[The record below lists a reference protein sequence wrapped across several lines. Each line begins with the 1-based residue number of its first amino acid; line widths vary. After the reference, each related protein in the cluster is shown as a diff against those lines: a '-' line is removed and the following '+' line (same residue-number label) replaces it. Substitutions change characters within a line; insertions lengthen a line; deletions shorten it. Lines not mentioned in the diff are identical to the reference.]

1 MKNFT
6 IILATVV
13 VFWNVENFFD
23 YFNGGQNASDI
34 EFSPLGTKHWTKKR
48 FLAKANAVSKT
59 LFYAADTKG
68 ALPDIVAFAELENG
82 FVLKRLLSETALRKT
97 EYRIVHYD
105 SEDHRGI
112 DVGLLYNASS
122 LELVASAP
130 LKIPVDSTRDILLAQ
145 FVTRERDSIAV
156 LVNHFPSKYGVTG
169 KDDNRMTAAE
179 RLLEICDSL
188 DNAGWKRILALGDFN
203 EQPDEA
209 ACASIGTHLCNL
221 AINAKPSEGTIK
233 FNGHWELI
241 DQAFV
246 TGPLADSSSF
256 EILKIPFL
264 LEKDSS
270 HSGLK
275 PRRTY
280 IGPRYNAGISDH
292 LPVCVTL
299 P

>member
-23 YFNGGQNASDI
+23 YFNDRRNASDI
-34 EFSPLGTKHWTKKR
+34 EFSPLGAKHWTKKR

-59 LFYAADTKG
+59 LFYATDEKG
-68 ALPDIVAFAELENG
+68 TIPDIIAFAELENS

-97 EYRIVHYD
+97 GYRIIHYD
-105 SEDHRGI
+105 SNDHRGI

-122 LELVASAP
+122 LDLVNSAP

-145 FVTRERDSIAV
+145 FITIEGDSLTV
-156 LVNHFPSKYGVTG
+156 LVNHFPSKYGATE
-169 KDDNRMTAAE
+169 KDDSRTVAAK
-179 RLLEICDSL
+179 RLIEICDSL

-203 EQPDEA
+203 EQPEET
-209 ACASIGTHLCNL
+209 ACTLLNSRLCNL
-221 AINAKPSEGTIK
+221 SSDTKPFEGSIK

-264 LEKDSS
+264 LEKDTS

-299 P
+299 R

>member
-23 YFNGGQNASDI
+23 YFNDGRNASDI
-34 EFSPLGTKHWTKKR
+34 EFSPLGAKHWTKKR

-59 LFYAADTKG
+59 LFYATDEKG
-68 ALPDIVAFAELENG
+68 TIPDIVAFAELENG
-82 FVLKRLLSETALRKT
+82 FVLRRLLSETALRKT

-105 SEDHRGI
+105 SNDHRGI

-122 LELVASAP
+122 LDLVNSAP

-145 FVTRERDSIAV
+145 FITREGDSLAV
-156 LVNHFPSKYGVTG
+156 LVNHFPSKLGTTG
-169 KDDNRMTAAE
+169 KDDGRMTAAE

-209 ACASIGTHLCNL
+209 ACTLLNSRLCNL
-221 AINAKPSEGTIK
+221 ALNTRPSEGTIK

-246 TGPLADSSSF
+246 TGPLVDSSSF

-275 PRRTY
+275 PRRTF

-299 P
+299 R

>member
-23 YFNGGQNASDI
+23 YFNDGRNASDI
-34 EFSPLGTKHWTKKR
+34 EFSPLGAKHWTKKR

-59 LFYAADTKG
+59 LFYVADAKG
-68 ALPDIVAFAELENG
+68 TLPDIVAFAELENG

-97 EYRIVHYD
+97 EYRVVHYD

-112 DVGLLYNASS
+112 DVGLLYNASG
-122 LELVASAP
+122 LKLFASAP
-130 LKIPVDSTRDILLAQ
+130 LGIPVDSTRDILLAQ
-145 FVTRERDSIAV
+145 FITREGDSLAV
-156 LVNHFPSKYGVTG
+156 LVNHFPSKLGATG
-169 KDDNRMTAAE
+169 KDDGRMTASE

-209 ACASIGTHLCNL
+209 ACALLGTRLCNL
-221 AINAKPSEGTIK
+221 ALNTRPSEGTIK

-246 TGPLADSSSF
+246 TGPLVDSSSF

>member
-23 YFNGGQNASDI
+23 YFNDGRNASDI
-34 EFSPLGTKHWTKKR
+34 EFSPLGAKHWTKKR

-82 FVLKRLLSETALRKT
+82 FVLRRLLSETALRKT
-97 EYRIVHYD
+97 EYRVVHYD

-112 DVGLLYNASS
+112 DVGLIYNASA

-130 LKIPVDSTRDILLAQ
+130 LGIPVDSTRDILLAQ
-145 FVTRERDSIAV
+145 FITREGDSLAV
-156 LVNHFPSKYGVTG
+156 LVNHFPSKLGATG
-169 KDDNRMTAAE
+169 KDDGRMTAAE

-209 ACASIGTHLCNL
+209 ACALLGTRLCNL
-221 AINAKPSEGTIK
+221 ALNTRPSEGTIK

-246 TGPLADSSSF
+246 TGPLVDSSSF

-275 PRRTY
+275 LRRTY

-299 P
+299 R

>member
-23 YFNGGQNASDI
+23 YFNSRQNTSDI
-34 EFSPLGTKHWTKKR
+34 EFSPLGAKHWTKKR

-59 LFYAADTKG
+59 LFYTADAKG
-68 ALPDIVAFAELENG
+68 TLPDIVAFAEIENG

-105 SEDHRGI
+105 SKDHRGI

-122 LELVASAP
+122 LKLVASTP

-145 FVTRERDSIAV
+145 FITLNQDSLAV
-156 LVNHFPSKYGVTG
+156 LVNHFPSKYGASE
-169 KDDNRMTAAE
+169 KDDSRTAAAE

-188 DNAGWKRILALGDFN
+188 ENTGWKDILALGDFN
-203 EQPDEA
+203 EQPDEE
-209 ACASIGTHLCNL
+209 ASMQLSSKFTNL
-221 AINAKPSEGTIK
+221 ALAIKPGNGTIK
-233 FNGHWELI
+233 FNGRWELI

-246 TGPLADSSSF
+246 SNSLADNSSF
-256 EILKIPFL
+256 EILYPPFL
-264 LEKDSS
+264 LEKDNT

-299 P
+299 H

>member
-23 YFNGGQNASDI
+23 YFNDGRNASDI
-34 EFSPLGTKHWTKKR
+34 EFSPLGAKHWTKKR

-68 ALPDIVAFAELENG
+68 SLPDIVAFAELENG
-82 FVLKRLLSETALRKT
+82 FVLRRLLSETALRKT
-97 EYRIVHYD
+97 EYRVVHYE

-122 LELVASAP
+122 LDLVNSAP

-145 FVTRERDSIAV
+145 FITREGDSLAV
-156 LVNHFPSKYGVTG
+156 LVNHFPSKLGATG
-169 KDDNRMTAAE
+169 KDDGRTVAAK
-179 RLLEICDSL
+179 RLIEICDSL
-188 DNAGWKRILALGDFN
+188 DNAGWKKILALGDFN
-203 EQPDEA
+203 EQPEET
-209 ACASIGTHLCNL
+209 ACTLLNSRLCNL
-221 AINAKPSEGTIK
+221 SSDTKPFEGSIK

-246 TGPLADSSSF
+246 TEPLVDSSSF

>member
-6 IILATVV
+6 IILATIV

-23 YFNGGQNASDI
+23 YFNDGRNASDI
-34 EFSPLGTKHWTKKR
+34 EFSPLGAKHWTKKR

-59 LFYAADTKG
+59 LFYVADAKG
-68 ALPDIVAFAELENG
+68 TLPDIVAFAELENG

-105 SEDHRGI
+105 SNDHRGI
-112 DVGLLYNASS
+112 DVGLLYNASG

-130 LKIPVDSTRDILLAQ
+130 LGIPVDSTRDILLAQ
-145 FVTRERDSIAV
+145 FITREGDSLAV
-156 LVNHFPSKYGVTG
+156 LVNHFPSKLGATG
-169 KDDNRMTAAE
+169 KDDGRMTASE

-209 ACASIGTHLCNL
+209 ACALLGTRLCNL
-221 AINAKPSEGTIK
+221 ALNIRPSEGTIK

-246 TGPLADSSSF
+246 TGPLVDSSSF

-264 LEKDSS
+264 LEKDTS

-292 LPVCVTL
+292 LPACVTL

>member
-23 YFNGGQNASDI
+23 YFNSGQNASDI

-59 LFYAADTKG
+59 LFYTADAKG
-68 ALPDIVAFAELENG
+68 TLPDIVAFAEIENG
-82 FVLKRLLSETALRKT
+82 FVLKHLISETALRKT

-122 LELVASAP
+122 LELVASTP

-145 FVTRERDSIAV
+145 FITHNQDSLAV
-156 LVNHFPSKYGVTG
+156 LVNHFPSKYGVSG
-169 KDDNRMTAAE
+169 KVDSRTTAAE

-188 DNAGWKRILALGDFN
+188 DDAGWKRILALGDFN
-203 EQPDEA
+203 EQPDET
-209 ACASIGTHLCNL
+209 ACALIGTHLCNL
-221 AINAKPSEGTIK
+221 TLNTRPSEGTIK
-233 FNGHWELI
+233 FIGHWELI

-246 TGPLADSSSF
+246 SGPMTDGSSF
-256 EILKIPFL
+256 EILQIPFL
-264 LEKDSS
+264 LEKDTS

-280 IGPRYNAGISDH
+280 IGPRYN
-292 LPVCVTL
+292 VTGL
-299 P
+299 RVA

>member
-23 YFNGGQNASDI
+23 YFNDGRNSSDI
-34 EFSPLGTKHWTKKR
+34 EFSPLGAKHWTKKR
-48 FLAKANAVSKT
+48 FLTKANAVSKT
-59 LFYAADTKG
+59 LFYVADAKG
-68 ALPDIVAFAELENG
+68 TIPDIVAFAELENG

-97 EYRIVHYD
+97 EYKIVHYD
-105 SEDHRGI
+105 SKDHRGI
-112 DVGLLYNASS
+112 DVGLIYNASS
-122 LELVASAP
+122 LELVGSAP
-130 LKIPVDSTRDILLAQ
+130 LEIPVDSTRDILLAQ
-145 FVTRERDSIAV
+145 FITREGDSLAI
-156 LVNHFPSKYGVTG
+156 LVNHFPSKLGATG
-169 KDDNRMTAAE
+169 KDDGRTTAAE
-179 RLLEICDSL
+179 RLMEICDSL

-209 ACASIGTHLCNL
+209 ACTLLGTRFCNL
-221 AINAKPSEGTIK
+221 ALNAKPSEGTIK

-241 DQAFV
+241 DQAFI
-246 TGPLADSSSF
+246 TSPLASGSSF
-256 EILKIPFL
+256 EILYIPFL

-299 P
+299 R